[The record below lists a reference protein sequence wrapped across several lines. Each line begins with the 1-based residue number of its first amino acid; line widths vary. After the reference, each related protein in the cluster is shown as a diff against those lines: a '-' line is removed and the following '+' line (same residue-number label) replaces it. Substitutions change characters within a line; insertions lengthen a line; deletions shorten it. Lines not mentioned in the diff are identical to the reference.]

1 MKVSSRVGDPSGCTV
16 RGTPGGSPAWPAF
29 RGPRAAATRPAA
41 SGPMC
46 PGRCVVARPS
56 RRLGPRPPGYLG
68 AREAAAQPG
77 PGQAWAVSESFLITG
92 VN

>member
-1 MKVSSRVGDPSGCTV
+1 MKVSSREGDLSGCT
-16 RGTPGGSPAWPAF
+16 AW
-29 RGPRAAATRPAA
+29 GPRAALPPGLPSAACGLRRPA
-41 SGPMC
+41 SRPGC
-46 PGRCVVARPS
+46 LGRCVVSGPS

-77 PGQAWAVSESFLITG
+77 PGQAWAVWESFLITG